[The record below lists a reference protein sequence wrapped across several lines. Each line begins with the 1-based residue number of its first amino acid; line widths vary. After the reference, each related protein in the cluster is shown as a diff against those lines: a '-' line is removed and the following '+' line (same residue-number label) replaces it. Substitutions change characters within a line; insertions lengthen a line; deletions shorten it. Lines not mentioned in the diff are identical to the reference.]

1 MGWLSSI
8 GSKLT
13 GAQRFGSKLLSSV
26 GSIGQKLSSK
36 AGGALDMLQ
45 QVPVAGQ
52 LVSRIPGYSTLRGVI
67 SGAGSLGRI
76 ASTAG
81 QVLEKPVTSVKDAVG
96 VGKNLRG
103 LGGQTV
109 AEIQTMRRGV
119 DSG

>member
-8 GSKLT
+8 GSKLS

-26 GSIGQKLSSK
+26 GSIGQKISSK
-36 AGGALDMLQ
+36 AGGALDMLE

-81 QVLEKPVTSVKDAVG
+81 QVLEKPVTSVKDAMD

-103 LGGQTV
+103 LGGQAV
-109 AEIQTMRRGV
+109 SELQTMRRGA
-119 DSG
+119 GTG